1 MYEIIDTRY
10 DRVRCL
16 ERIVMDNEIGKGLGI
31 TDRWNGNG
39 VQKLALES
47 IRETGGDEAI
57 KSLKRITSDAC
68 VSKELKIYASELL
81 ESLVRS
87 RKNKK
92 LDKAPV

>member
-57 KSLKRITSDAC
+57 RSLKGI
-68 VSKELKIYASELL
+68 VSNGSVSGELKTLALRLL
-81 ESLVRS
+81 EALVFYGE
-87 RKNKK
+87 NKIQR
-92 LDKAPV
+92 

>member
-1 MYEIIDTRY
+1 MYNRY
-10 DRVRCL
+10 EKVRCL
-16 ERIVMDNEIGKGLGI
+16 ERIVTDKDIGKGLGI
-31 TDRWNGNG
+31 ANRWNGNG
-39 VQKLALES
+39 VQKLALNS
-47 IRETGGDEAI
+47 IGETGGDEAI
-57 KSLKRITSDAC
+57 TSLKRITSDAC